1 MSSDV
6 LTEARPQRADAR
18 RNRERVL
25 EAAREA
31 LAEHGLDA
39 QMDDIAARAGVG
51 VGTVYRHFPTKEDLV
66 GALVAD
72 RWRSLTEA
80 AFPAFEVDD
89 PWQGLSEYLWRAARL
104 QCDNRAWAQL
114 AAAAPL
120 GVEAEDERQ
129 ELVAVTDKLVAR
141 AKKAGVVRK
150 DLAAQD
156 IAMLMC
162 GTCSVMQ
169 TTGAHDGDKRW
180 ERFFALALEGLR
192 A

>member
-1 MSSDV
+1 LSSDV
-6 LTEARPQRADAR
+6 LAEVRPQRADAR

-25 EAAREA
+25 RAAREA

-39 QMDDIAARAGVG
+39 QMDDIASRAGVG

-66 GALVAD
+66 RALVAD
-72 RWRSLTEA
+72 QWRSLTEA
-80 AFPAFEVDD
+80 AGPAFAADD
-89 PWQGLSEYLWRAARL
+89 PWQGLHDYLWRAARL
-104 QCDNRAWAQL
+104 QCENRAWAQL

-120 GVEAEDERQ
+120 AIEAEDERQ
-129 ELVAVTDKLVAR
+129 ELIAVTDRLVAL
-141 AKKAGVVRK
+141 AKKAGLVRQ
-150 DLAAQD
+150 DLSAQD